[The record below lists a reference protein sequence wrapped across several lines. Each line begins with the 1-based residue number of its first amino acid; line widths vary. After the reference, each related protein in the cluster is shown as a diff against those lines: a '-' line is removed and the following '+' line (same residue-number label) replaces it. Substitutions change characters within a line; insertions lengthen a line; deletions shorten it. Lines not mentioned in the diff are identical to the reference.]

1 MSFQRFCM
9 LTLLFR
15 FDLSLAFEIWE
26 ATLDKHKLPV
36 AWKAQGVLLW
46 KNDFEI
52 SPTHET

>member
-1 MSFQRFCM
+1 M
-9 LTLLFR
+9 LTLLLR
-15 FDLSLAFEIWE
+15 FDLGLAFEIWE